1 MTDDP
6 RSVFAAAL
14 TQLRRRRA
22 DLSDEALARRASR
35 TVLPSGRHAAVN
47 ARRLGEWV
55 GGHSVPRDFD
65 GLMALIL
72 ALDPD
77 AAVAPW
83 QRLWRSAY
91 AHRTA
96 QGTVE
101 RAPAQD
107 VVVGHPPTDAAGL
120 CDRAAL
126 AATIDA
132 ALGDDGV
139 RRVVLRGTGGV
150 GKTQLASA
158 AFHRARGRGAVLVWT
173 AAGTPESVRATYA
186 RAWRALSREG
196 RAQPDGPGGDDDTQ
210 ADLFIAWLRTADRPW
225 LVVLD
230 DVDEPA
236 ALDGLWPIGPAGR
249 ALVTT
254 RRRDAALTGPAVE
267 VVDVGMFTPRE
278 STGYLRARLNG
289 AAGAADAD
297 VAALAGA
304 LGHYPLALSQAA
316 AFVIDSGISVR
327 AYLGLLA
334 DRRETVGELFPPTS
348 PADGH
353 DGTVAETWQLAL
365 DRAATLVPPGHA
377 RAMLDLL
384 SLLAPDDIPDV
395 VPRSAAA
402 RAWLAGTGAPAGPV
416 SERAALLALRAL
428 HRLSLVVHDP
438 ARGPVSVAVHPL
450 VQRATRETAA
460 APGAAAVAAAAA
472 VEECWSAARDQETAR
487 ALFRC
492 ADTLDA
498 LAGEHLWSGGMHPVL
513 RRLGRHLVES
523 GRPGAARDR
532 DTLLLATAVDRLGP
546 GHRDVL
552 VLRARIAANT
562 GRLGDA
568 TTACDTLADLGRAAV
583 GALGPDD
590 PDTLRVLADAAYW
603 RLESG
608 ASAAALEELRAL
620 LPRMERVLGPLD
632 AATLD
637 AHRHTAL
644 GIGHTGDAV
653 GARDAYAAYASR
665 LEAAC
670 GSDHPAYYPNL
681 ADLGRWTG
689 EAGDPEGA
697 VAVHRRAVAGLEA
710 TRGSLDEET
719 LTCRHNLAYWE
730 GLAGRPDAAAD
741 GLAAVAS
748 DAVRGMGAE
757 HPLTLT
763 ARANHAYWQGM
774 AGPPGPAVAALDAV
788 LADIERTMGT
798 DHPRALRTRQH
809 RAQLRAL
816 TGDRPAAV
824 AELRAVL
831 ERMTAVQGAGHPRTR
846 EVAELLATLT
856 AVTA

>member
-35 TVLPSGRHAAVN
+35 TALPSGRHAAVN

-55 GGHSVPRDFD
+55 SGQSVPRDFD
-65 GLMALIL
+65 GLMALVL
-72 ALDPD
+72 ALDPG

-83 QRLWRSAY
+83 QRLWRAAY
-91 AHRTA
+91 DHRTA
-96 QGTVE
+96 PRPTDPPVE
-101 RAPAQD
+101 QAHD

-126 AATIDA
+126 ATAVDT
-132 ALGDDGV
+132 ALGGDGV

-158 AFHRARGRGAVLVWT
+158 AFHRTRGRGAVLVWT

-210 ADLFIAWLRTADRPW
+210 ADLFIAWLRTAERPW

-230 DVDEPA
+230 DVDDPA

-267 VVDVGMFTPRE
+267 VVEVGMFTPQE
-278 STGYLRARLNG
+278 STGYLRARLG
-289 AAGAADAD
+289 DAADGH

-316 AFVIDSGISVR
+316 AFVIDSGIGVE

-365 DRAATLVPPGHA
+365 DRAAALVPPGHA

-384 SLLAPDDIPDV
+384 SLLAADDIPDV

-402 RAWLAGTGAPAGPV
+402 RAWLAGAGTPAEPV

-460 APGAAAVAAAAA
+460 APGAVAVAAADA
-472 VEECWSAARDQETAR
+472 VEECWARARDQETAG

-513 RRLGRHLVES
+513 RRLGGHLSDS

-532 DTLLLATAVDRLGP
+532 DTLLLATALDRLGQR
-546 GHRDVL
+546 HRDVL
-552 VLRARIAANT
+552 VLRARVAAST

-568 TTACDTLADLGRAAV
+568 ATACDALADLGRTAV
-583 GALGPDD
+583 EALGPDD
-590 PDTLRVLADAAYW
+590 PDTLCILSDAAYW

-608 ASAAALEELRAL
+608 AGAAALEELRAL
-620 LPRMERVLGPLD
+620 LPRMERVLGPL
-632 AATLD
+632 APATLD
-637 AHRHTAL
+637 AYRHTAL
-644 GIGHTGDAV
+644 GIGHTGDAA
-653 GARDAYAAYASR
+653 GARDAYAAYAAR
-665 LEAAC
+665 LEAAA
-670 GSDHPAYYPNL
+670 GTGHPAYYPNL

-697 VAVHRRAVAGLEA
+697 VAVHRRAAAGLEA
-710 TRGSLDEET
+710 TRGPLDEET

-730 GLAGRPDAAAD
+730 GLAGRPDAAAG
-741 GLAAVAS
+741 GLAVVVA

-774 AGPPGPAVAALDAV
+774 AGAPGPAVAALDAV
-788 LADIERTMGT
+788 LADIERTMGVE
-798 DHPRALRTRQH
+798 HPRALRTRQH

-816 TGDRPAAV
+816 AGDRSAAIT
-824 AELRAVL
+824 ELRAVL
-831 ERMTAVQGAGHPRTR
+831 DRMTTVQGAGHPRTR
-846 EVAELLATLT
+846 EVGDLLATLT
-856 AVTA
+856 TAPE